1 MITTV
6 TLNPAIDKTI
16 NIEDFSIGSVNRVSA
31 IRTDAGGKGINV
43 SKVIKSLGG
52 SSRAVAIL
60 AGNCGNFIKE
70 YLDRASIENDCLF
83 IEGETR
89 TNIKVVD
96 KINHTNTDINEAG
109 PFVSMENLNEVFEKL
124 CCGMKQEDLLVL
136 SGSIPKSAEKDIYR
150 QWIEKTKEKG
160 IKTIL
165 DADGELLRQGIEAG
179 PHLIKPNIHELEA
192 LFNQRIDSIDEVIN
206 VSKEFFKKG
215 IEIVVVSLGE
225 NGALFMKKDTAIRA
239 KGIKVEVESTVGAGD
254 SMVAALAF
262 ALERSYDFEKAVRL
276 SVACGTAS
284 VMTEGTQAPDFDVVM
299 DLESKVEI
307 EYITNN
313 LVEV

>member
-16 NIEDFSIGSVNRVSA
+16 NIEDFRIGSVNRVSA
-31 IRTDAGGKGINV
+31 IRLDAGGKGINV
-43 SKVIKSLGG
+43 SKVIKSLEG

-60 AGNCGNFIKE
+60 AGKNGSFIKD
-70 YLDRASIENDCLF
+70 YLDSIEIENDCVF

-89 TNIKVVD
+89 TNTKVVD
-96 KINHTNTDINEAG
+96 KRNHTNTDINEAG
-109 PFVSMENLNEVFEKL
+109 PLVTEESLKLTFEKL
-124 CCGMKQEDLLVL
+124 CSGMKRDDLLVL
-136 SGSIPKSAEKDIYR
+136 SGSIPQNVEKDIYR

-165 DADGELLRQGIEAG
+165 DADGELLRHGIEAG
-179 PHLIKPNIHELEA
+179 PYLIKPNIHELET
-192 LFNQRIDSIDEVIN
+192 LFNQKITSIDEILEL
-206 VSKEFFKKG
+206 SKLFFEKG
-215 IEIVVVSLGE
+215 IQIVVVSLGE
-225 NGALFMKKDTAIRA
+225 AGALFVKKDISIRA
-239 KGIKVEVESTVGAGD
+239 KGIEVQVESTVGAGD

-262 ALERSYDFEKAVRL
+262 ALERGFDLESAVKL

-284 VMTEGTQAPDFDVVM
+284 VMTAGTQAADLDQVM
-299 DLESKVEI
+299 NLERKVEI

-313 LVEV
+313 L